1 MILTKT
7 PLRITFGGGGTDI
20 FQFSDLYGGYCL
32 GLAINK
38 YCYVTLNK
46 NIYDKFTI
54 LKYSK
59 TEKVSNKSKIV
70 HPIFNKVLNS
80 FEYDHGLEISTFMD
94 VPTSTGLGSSSSFTV
109 GLYNAL
115 SDAYFNLN
123 TKKKIAEK
131 AIHLERNILGEKG
144 GIQDQYLCSYGGLN
158 EIHISRNRN
167 IRIKKIDVSKVILQK
182 LLNHLSLFYTG
193 KSRSSSKVQSKVFK
207 NSLELKTTNLLKRIK
222 DIAYCSKNSLINGN
236 ILEFGE
242 ILKENWNIKR
252 YLLKN
257 NNPEAIDLIYDYA
270 MKNGAIGG
278 RLIGAGGGGFF
289 LFCSSSLDQRKN
301 LINKMQTKGFKNLEF
316 GIDYQGTKK
325 FIL

>member
-20 FQFSDLYGGYCL
+20 YQFSDLFGGYCI

-59 TEKVSNKSKIV
+59 TEKVSDKSNIV

-80 FEYDHGLEISTFMD
+80 FDYDYGLEISTFMD
-94 VPTSTGLGSSSSFTV
+94 VPSSSGLGSSSSFTV

-115 SDAYFNLN
+115 SVENFKLN
-123 TKKKIAEK
+123 TKKKIAKK
-131 AIHLERNILGEKG
+131 AIHLERNILGETG

-158 EIHISRNRN
+158 EIHISKNRD
-167 IRIKKIDVSKVILQK
+167 IRIKKIDISKVSLKK
-182 LLNHLSLFYTG
+182 LLDHLSLFYTG

-207 NSLELKTTNLLKRIK
+207 NSLDLKTINLLKRIK
-222 DIAYCSKNSLINGN
+222 NIAYLTKNSLINCN
-236 ILEFGE
+236 IIEFGE
-242 ILKENWNIKR
+242 ILNENWNLKR

-257 NNPEAIDLIYDYA
+257 NNPASVDLIYDFA

-289 LFCSSSLDQRKN
+289 LFCSSSLGQRKK
-301 LINKMQTKGFKNLEF
+301 LINKMQNKGFKNLEF
-316 GIDYQGTKK
+316 GIDYEGTKK